1 MAASTTDDL
10 VMESTTDSAEE
21 MAEGLGV
28 SLREAAPEGEV
39 PAQGSDEADAPSE
52 TVSEPAVGAA
62 DVESDDDAIATVE
75 AEAEPEAPKRQTR
88 KSVNGA
94 AAAARKQAS
103 AKQRALAEENERLK
117 AQLAESMKSATA
129 APRVAERAAIEV
141 PTVEPVKAESIPDTH
156 PEMSVV
162 LKALEDLGPKPKQGD
177 YGDFDEFEEARDK
190 WIEQKARLGAR
201 IDYVREDVAR
211 RETIALEQASRDF
224 AAIAKTY
231 EQSVVRARGRHE
243 DYDTAM
249 AQATE
254 QGLDLPAELKEALMQ
269 SPEGGEVIYHLVT
282 NPDEVDRLNQLPRS
296 RALAELGILEGRVTA
311 HLKRQPHSQQPIT
324 AQRQAGRISRAP
336 LPQGTSLG
344 EAPAAHGE
352 LSLDDPSL
360 SLAEYNR
367 RRDAMD
373 VLSGRRRPS

>member
-1 MAASTTDDL
+1 
-10 VMESTTDSAEE
+10 MESTTDSAEE

-39 PAQGSDEADAPSE
+39 PAQESDEADASGE
-52 TVSEPAVGAA
+52 TISEPAVGAA
-62 DVESDDDAIATVE
+62 DLESDDDASTTVE
-75 AEAEPEAPKRQTR
+75 AEAPKRHTR

-129 APRVAERAAIEV
+129 APHVAERATITV

-224 AAIAKTY
+224 AAVAKTY

-311 HLKRQPHSQQPIT
+311 HLKRQPHSQQPTT
-324 AQRQAGRISRAP
+324 AQRPTGRISRAP

-344 EAPAAHGE
+344 DAPAAHGE